1 MTLNR
6 KTKLGINV
14 FYTVIIILGIIILIN
29 YIAGAIFFRVDL
41 TQNKNYSVSKV
52 SKETIKNLDDILNI
66 KGFFSKD
73 VPSNLVSI
81 KQDIKD
87 TIEEYKNYSNGKIRV
102 SYIDPKDDEK
112 TLQEARNL
120 GIPELQFSNL
130 EKDKYQ
136 ITTGYLGLA
145 IMYGDKKEVIPVLDD
160 TRNLEY
166 ELTSAIKKVMQK
178 EDYTVAFLQGH
189 NEAEMENEL
198 KIAVQYLKKIYNVTS
213 VDTSDGNLIPDNINT
228 LIIVGAKGELSER
241 EKYVIDQFLMEGKS
255 LMVLEE
261 NIDVGEM
268 LQTSKNKS
276 GIDSL
281 LAHYGVKINN
291 DYIVDPSCEMA
302 SFSSGYSQFL
312 TSYPFWPKTVKDGL
326 NQDNAISSKL
336 ESLVF
341 PWTSSIALND
351 LQDREAIKL
360 VNSSAQSWTL
370 DNPNSLSPQQEF
382 KPGAQGQKLI
392 AALVSGKFKSYFS
405 DKNKPQKSV
414 VNNDDAA
421 ASEKDDA
428 FIKETPYARILVT
441 GDSDF
446 IKDGFLNRFKS
457 NLLFFQNSVDA
468 LTMDE
473 SLIQIRAKSS
483 NERPIKADLSE
494 TAKNS
499 IKFFNIFGITV
510 LVLLAGLLRYFLRRK
525 KKFSDQI

>member
-1 MTLNR
+1 MNITR
-6 KTKLGINV
+6 KTKLGIGV
-14 FYTVIIILGIIILIN
+14 LYTAIIILGIIILVN
-29 YIAGAIFFRVDL
+29 YISSAVFFRVDL
-41 TQNKNYSVSKV
+41 TQNKNYSVSDV
-52 SKETIKNLDDILNI
+52 SKDTLKNLDDVINI

-102 SYIDPKDDEK
+102 SYVDPKDDDK

-120 GIPELQFSNL
+120 GIPELQFQNL

-136 ITTGYLGLA
+136 MTTGYLGLA
-145 IMYGDKKEVIPVLDD
+145 VIYGDKKEVIPVLDD

-178 EDYTVAFLQGH
+178 EDYTVAFLRGN
-189 NEAEMENEL
+189 NEVDMENEL
-198 KIAVQYLKKIYNVTS
+198 KTAVQYLKKLYNVTS
-213 VDTSDGNLIPDNINT
+213 IDISDGNLIPDNINT
-228 LIIVGAKGELSER
+228 LIIVGAKSELSDR
-241 EKYVIDQFLMEGKS
+241 EKYVIDQFLMKGKS

-281 LAHYGVKINN
+281 LAQYGIKINN

-312 TSYPFWPKTVKDGL
+312 TSYPFWPKTAKEGL
-326 NQDNAISSKL
+326 NQDNAIASQL

-341 PWTSSIALND
+341 PWTSSIELND
-351 LQDREAIKL
+351 LQDREGIKL
-360 VNSSAQSWTL
+360 VNSSGQSWVM
-370 DNPNSLSPQQEF
+370 DNPSSLSPQQEF

-392 AALVSGKFKSYFS
+392 AALVSGKFKSYFN
-405 DKNKPQKSV
+405 DKEKPQKPAT
-414 VNNDDAA
+414 NGDEAT
-421 ASEKDDA
+421 SEKDAA
-428 FIKETPYARILVT
+428 FIKETSFARILVV

-457 NLLFFQNSVDA
+457 NLLFFQNSADA

-473 SLIQIRAKSS
+473 SLIKIRAKTA
-483 NERPIKADLSE
+483 NDRPIKADLSE

-510 LVLLAGLLRYFLRRK
+510 IVLLAGLLRYFLRKK